1 MADNWN
7 FDGLIQNVLVKSSNN
22 SCCGDISFP
31 NTSKIENPINPIN
44 SVTKEFL
51 EDFEVYLKQL
61 GVVEIA
67 YVEGIKDYFLHG
79 LDFDFN
85 SAILFSYEIS
95 QCIHDAGAGIK
106 AQEYNDELYR
116 DFGNLTYKISDY
128 LRLRGFET
136 LVAHP
141 REETIDFS
149 HLAQK
154 AGMGGIGKSGLLIS
168 PNKGPNQKISAILVN
183 IKNLPKTKINPYEW
197 IPDYCNYCNSC
208 VRACPNDALV
218 LDKKTK
224 TVSFIED
231 VCIGCSEGCTEC
243 IKACPFY
250 NKGYEVIFD
259 KYKKIKMK
267 SKKV

>member
-7 FDGLIQNVLVKSSNN
+7 FDGLVQDVLVKSNSN
-22 SCCGDISFP
+22 SCCGDVSFP
-31 NTSKIENPINPIN
+31 DTSKIENPLNPIN

-67 YVEGIKDYFLHG
+67 YVDGIKDYFLHD
-79 LDFDFN
+79 LEFDFN

-106 AQEYNDELYR
+106 AQEYNDELYLE
-116 DFGNLTYKISDY
+116 FGNLTYKISDY

-208 VRACPNDALV
+208 VKACPNDALV

-231 VCIGCSEGCTEC
+231 LCIGCSEGCTEC

-250 NKGYEVIFD
+250 NKGYSVVFD

-267 SKKV
+267 SKV